1 MSDSKITNLMT
12 VHQVKRQLKSI
23 HTDKSD
29 LKTSLLKLVDKFK
42 CMDQVAKST
51 GLVNDDFSFVNRVSW
66 NDVFSKLESSNHEVD
81 NSLIK
86 EVTVKVSQAQDQLEN
101 NLIPQL
107 QKMRNKWM
115 FEVILIEFVFLG
127 LIALAIA
134 SVFYMQGLLSIFNIP
149 ISVEPLLYERPVF
162 IFITGIVMFLI
173 FIKVHFNIR
182 NFVANY
188 HVRKVNNE
196 SSEFSFGQAL
206 LKNTRMQHSIF
217 RPDIV
222 GWGWFNKK
230 CMGKNELDIE

>member
-1 MSDSKITNLMT
+1 MSDSKITKLMT
-12 VHQVKRQLKSI
+12 IHQVKSQLKSI

-29 LKTSLLKLVDKFK
+29 LKNSFLKLVDKFK

-66 NDVFSKLESSNHEVD
+66 DAIFSGLENSNNESD

-115 FEVILIEFVFLG
+115 FKVILIEFALLG
-127 LIALAIA
+127 LIGLAIA
-134 SVFYMQGLLSIFNIP
+134 SVFYIQDSWSILNISM
-149 ISVEPLLYERPVF
+149 SVEPLLYERPFF
-162 IFITGIVMFLI
+162 IFITGIVVFLI

-182 NFVANY
+182 DFVAKQ

-222 GWGWFNKK
+222 GWGWLNKK